1 MTFIEVLQGS
11 QPLTITLVTVL
22 GLLTGSFLN
31 VVIHR
36 VPIMLQRDWQQ
47 QCCEFL
53 ERSAESLKLTDPV
66 PDHKVFNL
74 ASPPSHCPG
83 CNKPIRPWQNVP
95 VVSYILLKGKCA
107 GCKTPIHWRYP
118 TVEIA
123 TALLSGLVAWRFGAT
138 PACLAALILTWILIS
153 LTMIDLDHQLLPDN
167 MTMPLLWLGLALS
180 VTPYGIG
187 TTAQEAVLGAVFGYL
202 SLWSVYWTF
211 RLLTGREG
219 MGFGDFKLLAA
230 LGAWLGWQSLL
241 GIIILSSLAGAVI
254 GIALIILAG
263 RDKNRPMP
271 FGPCL
276 ATAGFIA
283 LIWGPQ
289 LNQWYLSV
297 LT

>member
-74 ASPPSHCPG
+74 ANPPSHCPG

>member
-1 MTFIEVLQGS
+1 MTFFEVLQGS
-11 QPLTITLVTVL
+11 QPLTITLASIL

-53 ERSAESLKLTDPV
+53 ERSAESLKLSDPA
-66 PDHKVFNL
+66 PDHKIFNL
-74 ASPPSHCPG
+74 ANPPSHCPG
-83 CNKPIRPWQNVP
+83 CHRPIRPWQNIP
-95 VVSYILLKGKCA
+95 VLSYVLLRGKCA
-107 GCKTPIHWRYP
+107 GCKIPIHWRYP
-118 TVEIA
+118 AVETA

-138 PACLAALILTWILIS
+138 SACLAALVLTWTLIS

-180 VTPYGIG
+180 VTPYGVG
-187 TTAQEAVLGAVFGYL
+187 PTAQEALLGAVFGYL

-241 GIIILSSLAGAVI
+241 GIIILSSLTGALI
-254 GIALIILAG
+254 GISLIVLAG
-263 RDKNRPMP
+263 RDRNRPMP

-283 LIWGPQ
+283 LIWGQ
-289 LNQWYLSV
+289 ELNQWYLSV
-297 LT
+297 LA